1 MNKLNFAQS
10 TNFIVGIPALNNIHM
25 YLTNAIVPGISLNH
39 PEVYNQGLKG
49 FVSADTP
56 QYNNTMSFNAI
67 LDEDFKVY
75 ETLINEVFKHTTNAV
90 DGGFK
95 LRDFDIY
102 NEIHNNK
109 GNLIFTIWYK
119 NCKIES
125 VSDISLDANND
136 TVINTIDFSIKYDWF
151 EIKHEGLSDKFRKDW
166 NVYPKDVKT
175 VENPNISQDTKVPP
189 DPYNTYTNIP

>member
-1 MNKLNFAQS
+1 MY
-10 TNFIVGIPALNNIHM
+10 IP
-25 YLTNAIVPGISLNH
+25 S
-39 PEVYNQGLKG
+39 
-49 FVSADTP
+49 
-56 QYNNTMSFNAI
+56 
-67 LDEDFKVY
+67 
-75 ETLINEVFKHTTNAV
+75 
-90 DGGFK
+90 
-95 LRDFDIY
+95 
-102 NEIHNNK
+102 
-109 GNLIFTIWYK
+109 NLIFTIWYK

-136 TVINTIDFSIKYDWF
+136 SVINTIDFSIKYDWF